1 MEKKYK
7 IISDIIRTKHEY
19 LKELNEIVGKTIAE
33 EELISNNLAHPPEE
47 TLTKGQKLS
56 DKVAEFGGSWYFIT
70 VFGVVMTVW
79 MVANSFILR
88 GGKAFDP
95 YPYILL
101 NLVLSCLAAMQAPII
116 MMSQNRKEERDRRR
130 AENDYL
136 VNLKAEIEIRN
147 LHAKMDLLMEKQFAN
162 MLESQ
167 KVQLEILERIEKA
180 LAKSSK
186 NDSKIL

>member
-19 LKELNEIVGKTIAE
+19 LKELNEIVGKAIAE